1 MNRRLRRWLLLSVL
15 VGLGI
20 AGCGISQTGQG
31 AGAAVVPQASGAA
44 TAVALGPE
52 VGPETVAELNAE
64 DAIAVIDVRE
74 AWEYQEG
81 HIAGATLIP
90 LGSLADRTDEIPTD
104 KPVILVCRSGNRSS
118 RAYRYLAEEGFDN
131 IHNMTGGM
139 LGWEAAG
146 LDVIR

>member
-1 MNRRLRRWLLLSVL
+1 MKKRWRRWLLLSVL
-15 VGLGI
+15 LGLGI
-20 AGCGISQTGQG
+20 AGCRMQQTGQG
-31 AGAAVVPQASGAA
+31 AGAAVVVQAGGTA

-52 VGPETVAELNAE
+52 VDPGTVAELSAE

-104 KPVILVCRSGNRSS
+104 KPVVLVCRSGNRSA
-118 RAYRYLAEEGFDN
+118 RAYRYLADEGFDN

-146 LDVIR
+146 LDVTR